1 MKKIFSLKIDNVVI
15 GLLVFATLASGGI
28 LASAGVKADDTTV
41 VDEITVMI
49 PVACSMSG
57 TVTSAHTDTVTAVSY
72 TEDIGVTDLKVT
84 CNDFNGFSIYAVG
97 FTDNTE
103 GTTTMRGASSNLAIP
118 TGVYHEGDTTS
129 SWAMKLTKVTN
140 PGGGDPDITYNPN
153 ILSITNGYSDYNVVP
168 SSLTQVAEY
177 KDSGDGSSATDQ
189 TLGAHVQ
196 TTYAAYVSGSQ
207 AADTYTGQ
215 VKYVLVHPADFATGK
230 YSIVYNANGGAGT
243 MASESNVPNYEPHI
257 IPASTITPPSGYVLA
272 GWCTVRDSSATAQNP
287 QTTCTGT
294 SYSDAIPASEVAA
307 NTTLNLY
314 AYWRR
319 PTLYETVA
327 AMSKG
332 KQTNDN
338 NATTGIQAGIVAPTE
353 AAPISSN
360 SGVYE
365 YNTTVFGADSD
376 ATNSSGGKDT
386 IYYYRGILDSYGNT
400 GTYGSDG
407 LADAYPNYVI
417 LDANGTKDTSDTCW
431 RIVRTTGSGG
441 VKMIYNG
448 KWTGSTCAN
457 VQTNAQVTT
466 SAFNG
471 GSATNKQMVRVGYT
485 YNSTYATDTAKS
497 GTIAQI
503 FGTNSTSSVNNT
515 RSTIKE
521 YIEDTWYASNM
532 TAYTR
537 ILEPSAGYCNDR
549 TMNTTTGWTTP
560 LTEDSTIAATYGAS
574 GLQVYYFG
582 AYIRNMNS
590 AQKPSLTCAKYS
602 NVDRSTVDLY
612 RYNGTNNAAG
622 STTANY
628 LKYPAA
634 LLTTDELS
642 FAGSGSSASN
652 GSPYHD
658 NSFLRS
664 GNIFWL
670 LSPFNRSS
678 NGYANEF
685 GLISAGRLSN
695 LNVSSTSGVRPA
707 ISLKPGTTAAS
718 GTGIATDPWVV
729 TAP

>member
-28 LASAGVKADDTTV
+28 LASVRVKADNTTV

-332 KQTNDN
+332 KQTNDDDPN
-338 NATTGIQAGIVAPTE
+338 TGIQAAIGIPTS
-353 AAPISSN
+353 ADRTQDTSN

-365 YNTTVFGADSD
+365 YDPSEFGTASD
-376 ATNSSGGKDT
+376 AENTST
-386 IYYYRGILDSYGNT
+386 IYYYRGVLENAVGS
-400 GTYGSDG
+400 YGSDG
-407 LADAYPNYVI
+407 SAVTYPNYVI

-664 GNIFWL
+664 GYSFWL
-670 LSPFNRSS
+670 LSPRNRSS
-678 NGYANEF
+678 DGIAREF
-685 GLISAGRLSN
+685 YLASNGRLYDFYVNNSR
-695 LNVSSTSGVRPA
+695 GVRPA

>member
-28 LASAGVKADDTTV
+28 LASVRVKADNTTV

-314 AYWRR
+314 AYWKVL
-319 PTLYETVA
+319 PTLYEAVA

-332 KQTNDN
+332 KQTNDTN
-338 NATTGIQAGIVAPTE
+338 DTTGIQAAIRIPTS
-353 AAPISSN
+353 ADRTQDTSN

-365 YNTTVFGADSD
+365 YDSD
-376 ATNSSGGKDT
+376 PNAFGPASDASNTSK
-386 IYYYRGILDSYGNT
+386 IYYYRGVLENSVGS
-400 GTYGSDG
+400 YGSDG
-407 LADAYPNYVI
+407 SAVTYPNYVI
-417 LDANGTKDTSDTCW
+417 LQSGSSKATTDTCW

-485 YNSTYATDTAKS
+485 YNSTYATNTAKS

-664 GNIFWL
+664 GSNFWL
-670 LSPFNRSS
+670 LSPYHRGS
-678 NGYANEF
+678 NGFAYEF
-685 GLISAGRLSN
+685 YLASSGGLN
-695 LNVSSTSGVRPA
+695 LNYVSNSRGVRPA

>member
-28 LASAGVKADDTTV
+28 LASVRVKADNTTV

-332 KQTNDN
+332 KQTNDTN
-338 NATTGIQAGIVAPTE
+338 DTTGIQAAIRIPTS
-353 AAPISSN
+353 ADRTQDTSN

-365 YNTTVFGADSD
+365 YDSD
-376 ATNSSGGKDT
+376 PNAFGPASDASNTSK
-386 IYYYRGILDSYGNT
+386 IYYYRGVLENSVGS
-400 GTYGSDG
+400 YGSDG
-407 LADAYPNYVI
+407 SAVTYPNYVI
-417 LDANGTKDTSDTCW
+417 LQSGSSKATTDTCW

-457 VQTNAQVTT
+457 STSNADAVSSVYFNRGTT
-466 SAFNG
+466 SSTNNYGTKGRVAYVGYNYNSDYGYG
-471 GSATNKQMVRVGYT
+471 GSGANEDNSIANSTLFSNGVASNARTQLESW
-485 YNSTYATDTAKS
+485 YNSN
-497 GTIAQI
+497 I
-503 FGTNSTSSVNNT
+503 
-515 RSTIKE
+515 
-521 YIEDTWYASNM
+521 
-532 TAYTR
+532 TAYTS
-537 ILEPSAGYCNDR
+537 ILETSAGYCNDR
-549 TMNTTTGWTTP
+549 TTYTGKATNTLST
-560 LTEDSTIAATYGAS
+560 STIPYKTSSAT
-574 GLQVYYFG
+574 VNFG
-582 AYIRNMNS
+582 AYIRN
-590 AQKPSLTCAKYS
+590 
-602 NVDRSTVDLY
+602 V
-612 RYNGTNNAAG
+612 
-622 STTANY
+622 TANDHPT
-628 LKYPAA
+628 LGCPNTTGQDLLTTSNGLGVPAA
-634 LLTTDELS
+634 LLTADEAS
-642 FAGSGSSASN
+642 FAGSGYGTSYGSS
-652 GSPYHD
+652 YHV

-664 GNIFWL
+664 GLNFWL
-670 LSPFNRSS
+670 LSPHYRSS
-678 NGYANEF
+678 LGDAVGFYLASNG
-685 GLISAGRLSN
+685 GLYGSN
-695 LNVSSTSGVRPA
+695 VYNSYGVRPA
-707 ISLKPGTTAAS
+707 ISLKPGTIVGS

>member
-1 MKKIFSLKIDNVVI
+1 
-15 GLLVFATLASGGI
+15 
-28 LASAGVKADDTTV
+28 
-41 VDEITVMI
+41 
-49 PVACSMSG
+49 MSG

-129 SWAMKLTKVTN
+129 SWAIKLTKVTN

-332 KQTNDN
+332 KQTNDTN
-338 NATTGIQAGIVAPTE
+338 DTTGIQAAIRIPTS
-353 AAPISSN
+353 ADRTQDTSN

-365 YNTTVFGADSD
+365 YDSD
-376 ATNSSGGKDT
+376 PNAFGPASDASNTSK
-386 IYYYRGILDSYGNT
+386 IYYYRGVLENSVGS
-400 GTYGSDG
+400 YGSDG
-407 LADAYPNYVI
+407 SAVTYPNYVI
-417 LDANGTKDTSDTCW
+417 LQSGSSKATTDTCW

-457 VQTNAQVTT
+457 STSNANAVSSVYFNRGTT
-466 SAFNG
+466 SSTNNYETKGRVAYVGYNYNSDYGYG
-471 GSATNKQMVRVGYT
+471 GSGANEDNSIANSTLFSNGVASNARTQLESW
-485 YNSTYATDTAKS
+485 YNSN
-497 GTIAQI
+497 I
-503 FGTNSTSSVNNT
+503 
-515 RSTIKE
+515 
-521 YIEDTWYASNM
+521 
-532 TAYTR
+532 TAYTS
-537 ILEPSAGYCNDR
+537 ILETSAGYCNDR
-549 TMNTTTGWTTP
+549 TTYTGTATNTLST
-560 LTEDSTIAATYGAS
+560 STIPYKTSSAT
-574 GLQVYYFG
+574 VNFG
-582 AYIRNMNS
+582 AYIRN
-590 AQKPSLTCAKYS
+590 A
-602 NVDRSTVDLY
+602 
-612 RYNGTNNAAG
+612 
-622 STTANY
+622 TANDHPT
-628 LKYPAA
+628 LGCPNTTGQDLLTTSNGLGVPAA
-634 LLTTDELS
+634 LLTADEAS
-642 FAGSGSSASN
+642 FAGSGYGTSYGSS
-652 GSPYHD
+652 YHA

-664 GNIFWL
+664 GDYFWL
-670 LSPFNRSS
+670 LSPSTRDSS
-678 NGYANEF
+678 G
-685 GLISAGRLSN
+685 SADGFRLDSSGS
-695 LNVSSTSGVRPA
+695 LNVSNVFNARGVRPA

>member
-1 MKKIFSLKIDNVVI
+1 MKKIVKLEIDNVIV
-15 GLLVFATLASGGI
+15 GLLVFATLVSGGI

-314 AYWRR
+314 AYWKVL
-319 PTLYETVA
+319 PTLYEAVA

-332 KQTNDN
+332 TQTP
-338 NATTGIQAGIVAPTE
+338 GQLQAAITVPTSADRTE
-353 AAPISSN
+353 DTSN

-365 YNTTVFGADSD
+365 YDSSEFGTASD
-376 ATNSSGGKDT
+376 ASNTSK
-386 IYYYRGILDSYGNT
+386 IYYYRGVLEKSVGS
-400 GTYGSDG
+400 YGSDG
-407 LADAYPNYVI
+407 SAVTYPNYVI

-485 YNSTYATDTAKS
+485 YNSTYATNTAKS

-503 FGTNSTSSVNNT
+503 FGTNSTPSVNNK

-521 YIEDTWYASNM
+521 YIEDTWYAGNM
-532 TAYTR
+532 TAYTS

-549 TMNTTTGWTTP
+549 TMNTTNDWTTP

-574 GLQVYYFG
+574 GLQIYYFG

-664 GNIFWL
+664 GDNFWL
-670 LSPFNRSS
+670 LSPIYRNSVGRAIGFRLSS
-678 NGYANEF
+678 DGALYAN
-685 GLISAGRLSN
+685 GVGDAC
-695 LNVSSTSGVRPA
+695 GVRPA

>member
-1 MKKIFSLKIDNVVI
+1 MKKIVKLEIDNVIV
-15 GLLVFATLASGGI
+15 GLLVFATLVSGGI

-314 AYWRR
+314 AYWKVL
-319 PTLYETVA
+319 PTLYEAVA

-332 KQTNDN
+332 KQTNDTN
-338 NATTGIQAGIVAPTE
+338 DTTGIQAAIRIPTS
-353 AAPISSN
+353 ADRTQDTSN

-365 YNTTVFGADSD
+365 YDSD
-376 ATNSSGGKDT
+376 PNAFGPASDASNTSK
-386 IYYYRGILDSYGNT
+386 IYYYRGVLENSVGS
-400 GTYGSDG
+400 YGSDG
-407 LADAYPNYVI
+407 SAVTYPNYVI
-417 LDANGTKDTSDTCW
+417 LQSGSSKATTDTCW

-471 GSATNKQMVRVGYT
+471 GSVTNKQMVRVGYT
-485 YNSTYATDTAKS
+485 YNSTYATNTAKS

-634 LLTTDELS
+634 LLTTDEIRFFFLAATS
-642 FAGSGSSASN
+642 GCSLRSTGIRSAARSGSAC
-652 GSPYHD
+652 P
-658 NSFLRS
+658 RTVPCTPTA
-664 GNIFWL
+664 WAT
-670 LSPFNRSS
+670 R
-678 NGYANEF
+678 
-685 GLISAGRLSN
+685 AGCARQFH
-695 LNVSSTSGVRPA
+695 
-707 ISLKPGTTAAS
+707 
-718 GTGIATDPWVV
+718 
-729 TAP
+729 

>member
-1 MKKIFSLKIDNVVI
+1 MKKIVKLEIDNVIV
-15 GLLVFATLASGGI
+15 GLLVFATLVSGGI

-140 PGGGDPDITYNPN
+140 PGGGGPDITYNPN

-332 KQTNDN
+332 KQTNDTN
-338 NATTGIQAGIVAPTE
+338 DTTGIQAAIRIPTS
-353 AAPISSN
+353 ADRTQDTSN

-365 YNTTVFGADSD
+365 YDSD
-376 ATNSSGGKDT
+376 PNAFGPASDASNTSK
-386 IYYYRGILDSYGNT
+386 IYYYRGVLENSVGS
-400 GTYGSDG
+400 YGSDG
-407 LADAYPNYVI
+407 SAVTYPNYVI

-457 VQTNAQVTT
+457 AQTNAQVIT
-466 SAFNG
+466 SAFNNS
-471 GSATNKQMVRVGYT
+471 SASNGYSSLDYRNIHAVGYT
-485 YNSTYATDTAKS
+485 YNNAVTSVGSASANT
-497 GTIAQI
+497 TIAKV
-503 FGTNSTSSVNNT
+503 FGSSSDYSVNSSN
-515 RSTIKE
+515 SIIKQ
-521 YIEDTWYASNM
+521 YIEQTWFSNIS
-532 TAYTR
+532 AYES
-537 ILEPSAGYCNDR
+537 ILEPNAGYCNDR
-549 TMNTTTGWTTP
+549 TLYPDGSYT
-560 LTEDSTIAATYGAS
+560 LADKLAESTQIVPYGSS
-574 GLQVYYFG
+574 GMTVYYFG
-582 AYIRNMNS
+582 AYARNMS
-590 AQKPSLTCAKYS
+590 AAQTPTLECPRGV
-602 NVDRSTVDLY
+602 VDIY
-612 RYNGTNNAAG
+612 
-622 STTANY
+622 STTTASGGNGQ
-628 LKYPAA
+628 LSKPAA
-634 LLTTDELS
+634 LLTADELS
-642 FAGSGSSASN
+642 FAGSGSSTATN
-652 GSPYHD
+652 GSTYNA
-658 NSFLRS
+658 NSYLRS
-664 GNIFWL
+664 GDIFWL
-670 LSPFNRSS
+670 LSPTYRYS
-678 NGYANEF
+678 NGNAREF
-685 GLISAGRLSN
+685 YLLSN
-695 LNVSSTSGVRPA
+695 GNLYNSYVNYTIGVRPA
-707 ISLKPGTTAAS
+707 ISLKPGTTATS

>member
-28 LASAGVKADDTTV
+28 LASVRVKADNTTV

-72 TEDIGVTDLKVT
+72 TEDIGVTDLKAT

-332 KQTNDN
+332 KQTNDAN
-338 NATTGIQAGIVAPTE
+338 DTTGIQAAIRIPTS
-353 AAPISSN
+353 ADRTQDTSN

-365 YNTTVFGADSD
+365 YDSD
-376 ATNSSGGKDT
+376 PNAFGPASDASNTSK
-386 IYYYRGILDSYGNT
+386 IYYYRGVLENSVGS
-400 GTYGSDG
+400 YGSDG
-407 LADAYPNYVI
+407 SAVTYPNYVI
-417 LDANGTKDTSDTCW
+417 LQSGSSKATTDTCW

-457 VQTNAQVTT
+457 STSNADAVSSVYFNRGTT
-466 SAFNG
+466 SSTNNYGTKGRVAYVGYNYNSDYGYG
-471 GSATNKQMVRVGYT
+471 GSGANEDNSIANSTLFSNGVASNARTQLESW
-485 YNSTYATDTAKS
+485 YNSN
-497 GTIAQI
+497 I
-503 FGTNSTSSVNNT
+503 
-515 RSTIKE
+515 
-521 YIEDTWYASNM
+521 
-532 TAYTR
+532 TAYTS
-537 ILEPSAGYCNDR
+537 ILETSAGYCNDR
-549 TMNTTTGWTTP
+549 TTYTGKATNTLST
-560 LTEDSTIAATYGAS
+560 STIPYKTSSAT
-574 GLQVYYFG
+574 VNFW
-582 AYIRNMNS
+582 AYIRN
-590 AQKPSLTCAKYS
+590 
-602 NVDRSTVDLY
+602 V
-612 RYNGTNNAAG
+612 
-622 STTANY
+622 TANDHPT
-628 LKYPAA
+628 LGCPNTTGQDLLTTSNGLGVPAA
-634 LLTTDELS
+634 LLTADEAS
-642 FAGSGSSASN
+642 FAGSGRGTSYGSS
-652 GSPYHD
+652 YHV

-664 GNIFWL
+664 GNYFWL
-670 LSPFNRSS
+670 LSPSFRSS
-678 NGYANEF
+678 SGYASEF
-685 GLISAGRLSN
+685 FLRSDGVLDNYGVSN
-695 LNVSSTSGVRPA
+695 SSGVRPA
-707 ISLKPGTTAAS
+707 ISLKPGTIVGS

-729 TAP
+729 TAPQFVESTLSSKPEA

>member
-332 KQTNDN
+332 KQTNDTN
-338 NATTGIQAGIVAPTE
+338 DTTGIQAAIRIPTS
-353 AAPISSN
+353 ADRTQDTSN

-365 YNTTVFGADSD
+365 YDSD
-376 ATNSSGGKDT
+376 PNAFGPASDASNTSK
-386 IYYYRGILDSYGNT
+386 IYYYRGVLENSVDS
-400 GTYGSDG
+400 YGSDG
-407 LADAYPNYVI
+407 SAVTYPNYVI
-417 LDANGTKDTSDTCW
+417 LQSGSSKATTDTCW

-457 VQTNAQVTT
+457 STSNANAVSSVYFNRGTT
-466 SAFNG
+466 SSTNNYETKGRVAYVGYNYNSDYGYG
-471 GSATNKQMVRVGYT
+471 GSGANEDNSIANSTLFSNGVASNARTQLESW
-485 YNSTYATDTAKS
+485 YNSN
-497 GTIAQI
+497 I
-503 FGTNSTSSVNNT
+503 
-515 RSTIKE
+515 
-521 YIEDTWYASNM
+521 
-532 TAYTR
+532 TAYTS
-537 ILEPSAGYCNDR
+537 ILETSAGYCNDR
-549 TMNTTTGWTTP
+549 TTYTGKATNTLST
-560 LTEDSTIAATYGAS
+560 STIPYKTSSAT
-574 GLQVYYFG
+574 VNFG
-582 AYIRNMNS
+582 AYIRN
-590 AQKPSLTCAKYS
+590 
-602 NVDRSTVDLY
+602 V
-612 RYNGTNNAAG
+612 
-622 STTANY
+622 TANDHPT
-628 LKYPAA
+628 LGCPNTTGQDLLTTSNGLGVPAA
-634 LLTTDELS
+634 LLTADEAS
-642 FAGSGSSASN
+642 FAGSGYGTSYGSS
-652 GSPYHD
+652 YHA

-664 GNIFWL
+664 GNNFWL
-670 LSPFNRSS
+670 LSPSTRYS
-678 NGYANEF
+678 NGYASGF
-685 GLISAGRLSN
+685 YLDSSGFLSYSYVN
-695 LNVSSTSGVRPA
+695 NARGVRPA

-729 TAP
+729 TAPQFVESTLSSKPEA

>member
-1 MKKIFSLKIDNVVI
+1 MAA
-15 GLLVFATLASGGI
+15 LL
-28 LASAGVKADDTTV
+28 
-41 VDEITVMI
+41 
-49 PVACSMSG
+49 
-57 TVTSAHTDTVTAVSY
+57 
-72 TEDIGVTDLKVT
+72 
-84 CNDFNGFSIYAVG
+84 
-97 FTDNTE
+97 
-103 GTTTMRGASSNLAIP
+103 
-118 TGVYHEGDTTS
+118 
-129 SWAMKLTKVTN
+129 
-140 PGGGDPDITYNPN
+140 
-153 ILSITNGYSDYNVVP
+153 
-168 SSLTQVAEY
+168 
-177 KDSGDGSSATDQ
+177 
-189 TLGAHVQ
+189 
-196 TTYAAYVSGSQ
+196 
-207 AADTYTGQ
+207 
-215 VKYVLVHPADFATGK
+215 
-230 YSIVYNANGGAGT
+230 
-243 MASESNVPNYEPHI
+243 
-257 IPASTITPPSGYVLA
+257 
-272 GWCTVRDSSATAQNP
+272 
-287 QTTCTGT
+287 
-294 SYSDAIPASEVAA
+294 
-307 NTTLNLY
+307 
-314 AYWRR
+314 
-319 PTLYETVA
+319 
-327 AMSKG
+327 
-332 KQTNDN
+332 
-338 NATTGIQAGIVAPTE
+338 
-353 AAPISSN
+353 
-360 SGVYE
+360 
-365 YNTTVFGADSD
+365 
-376 ATNSSGGKDT
+376 
-386 IYYYRGILDSYGNT
+386 
-400 GTYGSDG
+400 
-407 LADAYPNYVI
+407 
-417 LDANGTKDTSDTCW
+417 
-431 RIVRTTGSGG
+431 
-441 VKMIYNG
+441 
-448 KWTGSTCAN
+448 
-457 VQTNAQVTT
+457 
-466 SAFNG
+466 
-471 GSATNKQMVRVGYT
+471 ATNKQMVRVGYT

-664 GNIFWL
+664 GDSFWL
-670 LSPFNRSS
+670 LSPSIRTSGGYASGFYLYS
-678 NGYANEF
+678 NGS
-685 GLISAGRLSN
+685 LDSN
-695 LNVSSTSGVRPA
+695 AVNYTRGVRPA